1 MAPLPDGACGSQV
14 RDGDDVIPIRHA
26 ADARWRDN
34 QNSTMKTARF
44 LSVLTVLLAACGGDG
59 ATAPLLPTTSVADDF
74 ERATL
79 GPNWVVSYGQPAI
92 FGGSDLGTNTLDRGI
107 LGWRGAFGSDQFS
120 ETVVSGGWDRNDFFQ
135 VAVRMDSL
143 TSVRYGFLFRSDS
156 LLYQL
161 KYDGLPPSQVL
172 VIDAVVG
179 PPAQPGDTFRI
190 EVQGTRLRGLVNGVV
205 IAEGTHAAL
214 TSGIPGIA
222 IAAFGT
228 APAVFFESWRGG
240 TLP

>member
-1 MAPLPDGACGSQV
+1 M
-14 RDGDDVIPIRHA
+14 
-26 ADARWRDN
+26 
-34 QNSTMKTARF
+34 
-44 LSVLTVLLAACGGDG
+44 LTVILAACGGDG
-59 ATAPLLPTTSVADDF
+59 ATAPPSPISAVADDF

-79 GPNWVVSYGQPAI
+79 GPNWVVSFGEPAI
-92 FGGSDLGTNTLDRGI
+92 FGGSDLGTTTLTRGI

-120 ETVVSGGWDRNDFFQ
+120 EAVVSDGWDRNDFFQ

-143 TSVRYGFLFRSDS
+143 SAVRYGFLFRSDS

-172 VIDAVVG
+172 VIDAMVG

-205 IAEGTHAAL
+205 LLEGTHSAL
-214 TSGIPGIA
+214 ASGIPGIA
-222 IAAFGT
+222 MAAFGT
-228 APAVFFESWRGG
+228 APATFLESWRGG
-240 TLP
+240 TLR